1 MFTSPSLPTILSD
14 KILDRRQS
22 GTMVSPTKLRP
33 SVRDITQPPVDSA
46 QNISQ
51 ESVFKAASEGPSMAS
66 SEADTVIVNLEDSRS
81 GSPPTLL
88 PPPIQSLE
96 ESPSKWGLR
105 KTSEKNLSKTEPK
118 RVSGGDPVMSPRG
131 NAHELFMVSRACKEF
146 VTCY

>member
-1 MFTSPSLPTILSD
+1 
-14 KILDRRQS
+14 
-22 GTMVSPTKLRP
+22 
-33 SVRDITQPPVDSA
+33 
-46 QNISQ
+46 
-51 ESVFKAASEGPSMAS
+51 MAS